1 MKTALICIGLIVASS
16 PSVAGTWNRSDEP
29 SSHRAWVE
37 AGKGNRI
44 ELTCDGSAETNK
56 TVAIITIDGLRPM
69 PETNVS
75 FIFDKSPAET
85 FSANGNGIF
94 SSECNSCAG
103 VFGGIV
109 QGLVKS
115 KSVQVKF
122 SNGAEAQFSL
132 AGSANA
138 IGECTPDF
146 YQVPT
151 D

>member
-1 MKTALICIGLIVASS
+1 MAAS
-16 PSVAGTWNRSDEP
+16 PAAAGSWNRSDE
-29 SSHRAWVE
+29 SGSHRAWVN

-75 FIFDKSPAET
+75 FVFDKSPAET
-85 FSANGNGIF
+85 FTANGNGIF

-109 QGLVKS
+109 QGLVNNN
-115 KSVQVKF
+115 SVQVKF
-122 SNGAEAQFSL
+122 NNGAEAQFSL
-132 AGSANA
+132 AGSAGA

-146 YQVPT
+146 YQVSS